1 MLLALYKNWASAW
14 KLEKQTKK
22 ENIESIAGIYNE
34 CIPKESNHKLWIESS
49 FSSYP
54 SGVYYVISIEGKISG
69 YILWCV
75 KNGFRDN
82 TIIELEQIG
91 IHPGS
96 SGKGLGRTLIE
107 ITLDKFKDH
116 LSSLGH
122 NVGAIIVTTSEGN
135 FSPRPIRPVAA
146 LKNYPRVVKIFMQLP
161 PRSGLCQWGR
171 NYPGGGGVW
180 ASNYWVCILSRTMH

>member
-1 MLLALYKNWASAW
+1 MEIREA
-14 KLEKQTKK
+14 KK
-22 ENIESIAGIYNE
+22 EDIESIAGIYNE
-34 CIPKESNHKLWIESS
+34 CFPKESNHKLWIESS

-96 SGKGLGRTLIE
+96 SGKGLGRRLIE

-135 FSPRPIRPVAA
+135 FAEKLYQSTLGVSRAA
-146 LKNYPRVVKIFMQLP
+146 LITGFGSGDEVILYNNRVIRCRYLP
-161 PRSGLCQWGR
+161 D
-171 NYPGGGGVW
+171 
-180 ASNYWVCILSRTMH
+180 RTLFTPAG